1 MKFEYGDVGCTPG
14 INRMLRDD
22 PIVNDWIADC
32 LDRHLNGDWGEL
44 CDEDR
49 KMNDESVRMENEG
62 KMGWGLMSSYS
73 IDDIRIWIITE
84 ADRSSTT
91 ILLPSEY

>member
-1 MKFEYGDVGCTPG
+1 MMFRYGDVCCTPR
-14 INRMLRDD
+14 ISRMLRED
-22 PIVNDWIADC
+22 PIMNDWIADC
-32 LDRHLNGDWGEL
+32 LDRHLRCDWGDI

-49 KMNDESVRMENEG
+49 EINDESVRMENEG
-62 KMGWGLMSSYS
+62 EMGWRLMSSYTM
-73 IDDIRIWIITE
+73 DDIKIWIITE

>member
-1 MKFEYGDVGCTPG
+1 MMFRYGDVGCTLD
-14 INRMLRDD
+14 ISRMLKED
-22 PIVNDWIADC
+22 PIMNDWISDC
-32 LDRHLNGDWGEL
+32 LNRHLNGGWGDL

-49 KMNDESVRMENEG
+49 EMNDESVKMENEG
-62 KMGWGLMSSYS
+62 EMGWRLMSSYS
-73 IDDIRIWIITE
+73 MDDTKIWIITE